1 LSETNK
7 TSPELISLLNRIIE
21 FRDARDWEQFHSLKN
36 LASALSVEASEL
48 LEITQWRSDD
58 ELERAI
64 GDEKVLS
71 SVASEIADVLIY
83 LLLICD
89 KAGIDPIAS
98 AYSKIKL
105 NEERY
110 PVEKARGSAA
120 KYTDL
125 R

>member
-1 LSETNK
+1 LLDENNRLA
-7 TSPELISLLNRIIE
+7 ELRSLLHRIVE

-36 LASALSVEASEL
+36 LAAALSVEVSEI
-48 LEITQWRSDD
+48 LEITQWRNED

-64 GDEKVLS
+64 GDEKLRS
-71 SVASEIADVLIY
+71 ALASEVADVLIY
-83 LLLICD
+83 LLLICERV
-89 KAGIDPIAS
+89 GIDPISS
-98 AYSKIKL
+98 AHSKIQL

-110 PVEKARGSAA
+110 PVGKARGSAA